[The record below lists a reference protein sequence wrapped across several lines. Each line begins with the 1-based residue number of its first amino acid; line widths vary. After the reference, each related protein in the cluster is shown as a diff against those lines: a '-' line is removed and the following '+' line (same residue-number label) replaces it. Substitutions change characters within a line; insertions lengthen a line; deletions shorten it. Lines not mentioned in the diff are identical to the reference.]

1 MKNFF
6 LLIIISAALFSC
18 DKDKTYDKE
27 KAVSAFIAI
36 DPVRIDEALAN
47 VEIKIPPQ
55 ENIDFSSANPALQ
68 NSKIEN
74 FKFDF
79 TFSEKGF
86 FKKYQEIKLQS
97 SSKFLALYLGDE
109 VDNFVYH
116 PVIFDNK
123 AFIVKTSGMVYAID
137 LATEKTLWKK
147 SVFAKSFIKN
157 YKTAK
162 ISYAN
167 GNLFVING
175 SNQVAA
181 LSAETGEVL
190 WVKDLLAIAISTPVS
205 DGKNVFVLTDTNKLY
220 ALNNATGELVWMHSG
235 VLKNTAIFGAATP
248 VIYGDFLVVSYSS
261 GEIYAL
267 NKNTGESL
275 WTQDL
280 NLNKATSSDFYL
292 NDIDATPLVADNMV
306 YAIGNGGAIAAFDVV
321 SGNYLWR
328 KKIAGITDFWGA
340 GEFLFVINNDNKLI
354 ALSKKTG
361 GIKWISQLPD
371 YKKKGKAQTK
381 FIYSGIVMAGD
392 RLMISRSDGEFIIA
406 SPENGK
412 IEKTYNIGRRILHAP
427 IIVDGKIYLNSIGGW
442 TNSLIELK

>member
-1 MKNFF
+1 MKNFL
-6 LLIIISAALFSC
+6 LLIIISAVVFSC

-27 KAVSAFIAI
+27 KAVSAFVSV
-36 DPVRIDEALAN
+36 DPIKIDESLASD
-47 VEIKIPPQ
+47 EITIPAQ
-55 ENIDFSSANPALQ
+55 ENIDFAVANPALQ

-79 TFSEKGF
+79 NFTEKGF
-86 FKKYQEIKLQS
+86 FKKNQEIKIQS
-97 SSKFLALYLGDE
+97 ASKFSAFYWGDE
-109 VDNFVYH
+109 VDNFVYY
-116 PVIFDNK
+116 PVIFEGK
-123 AFIVKTSGMVYAID
+123 AFIVKTSGTVFAID
-137 LATEKTLWKK
+137 LASEKTLWKK
-147 SVFAKSFIKN
+147 SVFEKSFIKN

-167 GNLFVING
+167 GTLFVING

-181 LSAETGEVL
+181 LSAATGEVL
-190 WVKDLLAIAISTPVS
+190 WIKDLLAIAISTPVS
-205 DGKNVFVLTDTNKLY
+205 DGKNVYILTDTNKLY
-220 ALNNATGELVWMHSG
+220 AINNATGELVWMHSG

-267 NKNTGESL
+267 NKNSGESL

-292 NDIDATPLVADNMV
+292 NDIDATPLVKDNVV
-306 YAIGNGGAIAAFDVV
+306 YAIGNGGLMTAL
-321 SGNYLWR
+321 SLENGNNIWR
-328 KKIAGITDFWGA
+328 KKIAGVVDFWAA
-340 GEFLFVINNDNKLI
+340 GGFLFVINNDDKLI
-354 ALSKKTG
+354 ALSQKTG
-361 GIKWISQLPD
+361 GIKWISQLPN

-392 RLMISRSDGEFIIA
+392 KLMISRADGEFIIA
-406 SPENGK
+406 SPVDGK

-427 IIVDGKIYLNSIGGW
+427 ILVDGKIYLNAIGAW

>member
-1 MKNFF
+1 MKNFLF
-6 LLIIISAALFSC
+6 LIIISAAVFSC

-27 KAVSAFIAI
+27 KAVSAFVSI
-36 DPVRIDEALAN
+36 DPIKIDESLAG
-47 VEIKIPPQ
+47 VEIKIPQQ
-55 ENIDFSSANPALQ
+55 ENSNLAFANPALQ

-79 TFSEKGF
+79 TFTERGF

-97 SSKFLALYLGDE
+97 SSKFFALYLGDE
-109 VDNFVYH
+109 MDNFVYH

-123 AFIVKTSGMVYAID
+123 AFIIKTSGSVYAID
-137 LATEKTLWKK
+137 LASEKTLWKK
-147 SVFAKSFIKN
+147 SVFKKYFIKN

-162 ISYAN
+162 ISYDN
-167 GNLFVING
+167 GILFVING
-175 SNQVAA
+175 SNQIAA
-181 LSAETGEVL
+181 LKAENGEVL
-190 WVKDLLAIAISTPVS
+190 WIKDLLAIAISTPVS
-205 DGKNVFVLTDTNKLY
+205 DGKNVYVLTDTNKLY
-220 ALNNATGELVWMHSG
+220 ALNASTGEVAWMHSG

-261 GEIYAL
+261 GEIYVL
-267 NKNTGESL
+267 NKNSGEGL

-292 NDIDATPLVADNMV
+292 NDIDATPLVVGNVV
-306 YAIGNGGAIAAFDVV
+306 YAIGNGGVMMAFDIA

-354 ALSKKTG
+354 ALAKKTG

-371 YKKKGKAQTK
+371 YKKKNKVQTK

-392 RLMISRSDGEFIIA
+392 KLMISRADGELIIA
-406 SPENGK
+406 SPLNGK

-427 IIVDGKIYLNSIGGW
+427 VIVDGKIYLNSIGGW
-442 TNSLIELK
+442 TNGLIEIK